1 MKNKN
6 FIISIFMLVLF
17 SLSILGCRNLS
28 EVGSEKYYLKINQD
42 GEKESGDENYLYKNI
57 PAYNKDGEKILVDF
71 SAFNGKKLRKNAYL
85 QVSVKNPSN
94 EHNNEIKGYR
104 EINESDLP
112 SKIKEII
119 VAQN

>member
-1 MKNKN
+1 MKKKN
-6 FIISIFMLVLF
+6 FIISIFILMFF
-17 SLSILGCRNLS
+17 SLNIWGCQSIREIGT
-28 EVGSEKYYLKINQD
+28 EKYYLKITQD
-42 GEKESGDENYLYKNI
+42 GEKEAGDENYLYKNI

-71 SAFNGKKLRKNAYL
+71 FAIDGKQLQKNAYL
-85 QVSVKNPSN
+85 KVSVKNPSN

-112 SKIKEII
+112 SKVKEII